1 MPGCAF
7 GPCDR
12 SLENG
17 GPGCD
22 LCDRVAKIRVVRCPG
37 VTQEDQK
44 PCGLVQGHPGP
55 CRRGTR
61 GRVDQA
67 ELKDAEPRPDLSGP
81 RAAAIALGRIK
92 RHRVGPHR

>member
-12 SLENG
+12 SIENG

-22 LCDRVAKIRVVRCPG
+22 MCDRVSKIRVVRCG
-37 VTQEDQK
+37 GLTHEQK
-44 PCGLVQGHPGP
+44 PCGLVDGHEGP
-55 CRRGTR
+55 CRRSSH
-61 GRVDQA
+61 GRSERA
-67 ELKDAEPRPDLSGP
+67 ELKDSKELPDFSAP
-81 RAAAIALGRIK
+81 RAAAVALGRIR